1 MRTIETTY
9 SDPQCQGKDCI
20 FYGGDTKEVKY
31 YPPGVDYWGRKHDE
45 FESIFYGHKCSK
57 NYEIGKIREEIYS
70 RAQKASDNIYNT
82 GGHKINF
89 LIKKAGQVFDE
100 IADEYRN
107 MKCPFYKKVLTN
119 ENQ

>member
-1 MRTIETTY
+1 MKQPIATLNV
-9 SDPQCQGKDCI
+9 
-20 FYGGDTKEVKY
+20 KEKIVFLWRRYERSKILS
-31 YPPGVDYWGRKHDE
+31 PGVDYWGRKHDE